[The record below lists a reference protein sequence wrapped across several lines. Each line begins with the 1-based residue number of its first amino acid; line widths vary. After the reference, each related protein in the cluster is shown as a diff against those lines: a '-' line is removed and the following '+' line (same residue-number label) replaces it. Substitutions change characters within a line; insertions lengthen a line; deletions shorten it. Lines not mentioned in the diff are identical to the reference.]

1 MAVLMSS
8 RRHLPRLS
16 VARHWTASLPRF
28 GLAAFGV
35 AALAG
40 AVAAQTAPAPAPPT
54 ASPIE
59 RLAPTT
65 PPSLAPSL
73 APPPL
78 VPQTGPGAAQRITI
92 GRVEL
97 PDSATV
103 PAARLRPAVEG
114 LEGATIPLSRIED
127 ARLDLLR
134 IWRDAGYPFAA
145 VNASVAPGP
154 GGAVLR
160 FTVVEGYVAE
170 VKLEGDI
177 GPAGTQVLRFLNPL
191 LEVRP
196 LTGAAIERALLL
208 ASDIPGVTV
217 RGLLR
222 PMAGEA
228 GALQLVAQISRR
240 MVSGY
245 VTTDNRAYELT
256 GPWQA
261 LGAISANSFTS
272 LGERTEIA
280 LYQAEG
286 DTQRFGQVSEEFFIG
301 GSGLRMRLYAG
312 AGRARPG
319 GSLAQNGYAGATR
332 VFGGALIYPIIRSRP
347 VNLNITAGLDA
358 LESEVKQ
365 GFTPFQARQSYDSVR
380 ALRIAFDGSLL
391 ESFIP
396 FLPQARSFG
405 LIRLSHGLEALGA
418 TSTTSTTPGRPG
430 SDFGFQ
436 KVNFDLTRTQPLFL
450 LDDATSLSLQA
461 SVAGQWSDDVLPS
474 PEKFFLGGNRLGRGF
489 YSGQVTGDRAIG
501 ASLEAQIDRRFE
513 IPDTPFGLLT
523 IASQLYAFR
532 DVGRAFENNSDPN
545 RRVSSFGLG
554 LRLTLNELYQFELE
568 GVKRV
573 SRRVDAGSE
582 ALPPLEEQAVY
593 TRFLAR
599 F

>member
-1 MAVLMSS
+1 MSS
-8 RRHLPRLS
+8 RLSAAGQWATHPLPW
-16 VARHWTASLPRF
+16 VAVLA
-28 GLAAFGV
+28 LAA
-35 AALAG
+35 LSAG
-40 AVAAQTAPAPAPPT
+40 ARAQTAPAPPT

-65 PPSLAPSL
+65 PPSLAPSI

-92 GRVEL
+92 GRVVL
-97 PDSATV
+97 PDSETI

-114 LEGATIPLSRIED
+114 LEGATIPLSRIEE

-134 IWRDAGYPFAA
+134 IWREAGYPFAA
-145 VNASVAPGP
+145 VNASVAPAPGAPAP
-154 GGAVLR
+154 GGAELR
-160 FTVVEGYVAE
+160 FTVVEGYVSE

-191 LEVRP
+191 TEVRP

-222 PMAGEA
+222 PVAGEP
-228 GALQLVAQISRR
+228 GALQLVAQVSRR
-240 MVSGY
+240 SVSGY

-256 GPWQA
+256 GPWQV

-272 LGERTEIA
+272 LGERTELA
-280 LYQAEG
+280 LYQSES

-312 AGRARPG
+312 AGRARPD

-332 VFGGALIYPIIRSRP
+332 VLGAALIYPIIRSRP
-347 VNLNITAGLDA
+347 VNLNVSAGLDA

-380 ALRIAFDGSLL
+380 ALRLALDGSLL
-391 ESFIP
+391 ESVIP
-396 FLPQARSFG
+396 FLPQASSFG
-405 LIRLSHGLEALGA
+405 LIRVSRGLEAFGA
-418 TSTTSTTPGRPG
+418 TGANSVTAGRPG

-436 KVNFDLTRTQPLFL
+436 KVNFDVTRNQPLFL
-450 LDDATSLSLQA
+450 LDDAASLSLQA

-474 PEKFFLGGNRLGRGF
+474 SEKFYFGGNRLGRGF

-501 ASLEAQIDRRFE
+501 ASFEAQIDRRFE
-513 IPDTPFGLLT
+513 IPDTPFGPLT

-532 DVGRAFENNSDPN
+532 DFGRAFENNTDPN

-554 LRLTLNELYQFELE
+554 LRLTLNESYQFELE